1 VSGMSPGLYSS
12 TRKRLRIKFIDGWK
26 GWRMEDDYI
35 VKVLRERYDLELCDR
50 DPDYVYSIGVGFG
63 DTDFL
68 YPAAVKIVFIG
79 ENRTPDFNR
88 FDYAIGFDHL
98 EFGDRYLRFPLFV
111 TYPSYRQLI
120 HPDHALSDAEL
131 LNRKFCSFVVSNRH
145 GDPLRERFFA
155 ELGKYK
161 QVDSGG
167 RVLNNVGGRVADKV
181 EFCSKY
187 KFNIAFE
194 NSVYPGYVT
203 EKLIDGLAAQ
213 SVPVYYG
220 DPLVA
225 RDVNPGSFVSVRNAD
240 DIERAINEVRRLDSD
255 DDAYLAMC
263 KTPKLV
269 VPAREYDARLRRFL
283 ANVFDPPKESARR
296 LAEFGS
302 QANYRRQLKGH
313 LCPKFPIRFGW
324 H

>member
-1 VSGMSPGLYSS
+1 MNSGM
-12 TRKRLRIKFIDGWK
+12 RKRLRIKFIDGWK
-26 GWRMEDDYI
+26 GWRMEDDYV

-50 DPDYVYSIGVGFG
+50 NPDYVYSVGVGFG

-68 YPAAVKIVFIG
+68 YPDAVKIVFIG

-111 TYPSYRQLI
+111 TYPSHAQLMRS
-120 HPDHALSDAEL
+120 DNMLSDAAL

-155 ELGKYK
+155 ELSRYK
-161 QVDSGG
+161 RVDSGG
-167 RVLNNVGGRVADKV
+167 RVLNNMGARVPDKLG
-181 EFCSKY
+181 FCSQY

-203 EKLIDGLAAQ
+203 EKLVDALAAQ
-213 SVPVYYG
+213 TVPVYYG
-220 DPLVA
+220 DPLVD
-225 RDVNPGSFVSVRNAD
+225 RDVNPGCFIRVRDEADVARAIEEIKRLDAD
-240 DIERAINEVRRLDSD
+240 DA
-255 DDAYLAMC
+255 AYLALC
-263 KTPKLV
+263 RAPKLV
-269 VPAREYDARLRRFL
+269 MPAGEYDARLRRFL
-283 ANVFDPPKESARR
+283 ANVFDPPKEEARR
-296 LAEFGS
+296 LAGFGS
-302 QANYRRQLKGH
+302 QANYREQLRGYC
-313 LCPKFPIRFGW
+313 CPRFPIRFGW